1 MLKILLANNRR
12 KSKIL
17 KRVDVYLNHIK
28 MNDLEKLKKDLEVIS
43 LEERLEMVQLF
54 AADGPQSPNGN
65 TSCCFS
71 SGH

>member
-1 MLKILLANNRR
+1 
-12 KSKIL
+12 
-17 KRVDVYLNHIK
+17 
-28 MNDLEKLKKDLEVIS
+28 MNELENLKKELEVIE

-65 TSCCFS
+65 SSCCFS

>member
-1 MLKILLANNRR
+1 MLVNIKGG
-12 KSKIL
+12 KSKNL
-17 KRVDVYLNHIK
+17 KRVDKYLNHIN
-28 MNDLEKLKKDLEVIS
+28 MSEFENLKKELEVIE

-65 TSCCFS
+65 SSCCFS

>member
-1 MLKILLANNRR
+1 
-12 KSKIL
+12 
-17 KRVDVYLNHIK
+17 
-28 MNDLEKLKKDLEVIS
+28 MNDLEDLKKELEVIE

-65 TSCCFS
+65 SSCCFG